1 MESQLYGSQSIN
13 VQKKKSMKKLI
24 FVETGKEV
32 EMGKKVGF
40 GMDSAY
46 GFIPFYTVVVCEK
59 SIPFLI
65 EEGVIKEVEEEGTH
79 VDPNFYIEH
88 LAKRIHWNKDNLQKY
103 LANLYTIYP
112 AAVLSIMLREIA
124 IVMDEKYKNHIENSK
139 EIYVISTL
147 SGEITKVKDLDR
159 IKNFKNFAAFRTLD
173 DALAAKHILRDPM
186 KQMFKRGGK
195 QKN

>member
-1 MESQLYGSQSIN
+1 
-13 VQKKKSMKKLI
+13 MKKLI
-24 FVETGKEV
+24 FVGTGKEV
-32 EMGKKVGF
+32 KIGDKLSF
-40 GMDSAY
+40 GRYINDS
-46 GFIPFYTVVVCEK
+46 FIPFYTVIISEK
-59 SIPFLI
+59 SIPFLV
-65 EEGVIKEVEEEGTH
+65 EEGVIKEVETNEAKEEGTH
-79 VDPNFYIEH
+79 VDPYFYIEH

-147 SGEITKVKDLDR
+147 SGEITKVKNLDR

-195 QKN
+195 QKDKV

>member
-1 MESQLYGSQSIN
+1 
-13 VQKKKSMKKLI
+13 MKKLI
-24 FVETGKEV
+24 FVKTGKEV
-32 EMGKKVGF
+32 EMGKEVTF
-40 GMDSAY
+40 GMNSDC
-46 GFIPFYTVVVCEK
+46 GFMPIFTVIVCKE

-79 VDPNFYIEH
+79 VDPYFYIEH

-112 AAVLSIMLREIA
+112 AAALSIMLREIA

-195 QKN
+195 QKD